1 MCIDLSGYIWGVLF
15 LKQAE
20 KTRIVFLRRTI
31 ISPYGYF
38 KKNNYKLQRSF
49 VKIEEYYQHYKLK
62 FAQNIL

>member
-38 KKNNYKLQRSF
+38 
-49 VKIEEYYQHYKLK
+49 
-62 FAQNIL
+62 